1 MRLRLNNRLTSL
13 IAAIALLGSGWALRG
28 FCDEYV
34 LASLKRP
41 PEYPTPAETICW
53 QVSGGALAVAT
64 YLALL
69 FLLIAAAIGEK
80 DTQPP
85 VRTAIRV
92 FVFLGTLVSFGM
104 LTLTLVTL
112 YFYGNLD
119 PNFL

>member
-1 MRLRLNNRLTSL
+1 MQLRLNNRLTSL
-13 IAAIALLGSGWALRG
+13 IAAIALLVSGWALRG

>member
-1 MRLRLNNRLTSL
+1 L
-13 IAAIALLGSGWALRG
+13 IA
-28 FCDEYV
+28 
-34 LASLKRP
+34 
-41 PEYPTPAETICW
+41 
-53 QVSGGALAVAT
+53 VAM
-64 YLALL
+64 
-69 FLLIAAAIGEK
+69 GEK
-80 DTQPP
+80 GTQLP

>member
-92 FVFLGTLVSFGM
+92 FVFLGSLVLFWFLLCFFFVSFFFFI
-104 LTLTLVTL
+104 LC
-112 YFYGNLD
+112 F
-119 PNFL
+119 